1 MLVKVFVQNVVVVA
15 ADFVVIVVFV
25 VVNFVYFSTPFRIS
39 FVEQDEE

>member
-1 MLVKVFVQNVVVVA
+1 MLVKVFVQNVVVA

-39 FVEQDEE
+39 FVERDEE